1 MLDDSYV
8 SAVPSAAQV
17 LRALADECEDLEGT
31 VEKVILQRATDFIY
45 PARLYMVGEEEYEG
59 RGVNFT

>member
-8 SAVPSAAQV
+8 TSVPTPAQV

-31 VEKVILQRATDFIY
+31 VERVILQRATDTIY
-45 PARLYMVGEEEYEG
+45 PARIFLAGVEEYEG
-59 RGVNFT
+59 RSVNM

>member
-17 LRALADECEDLEGT
+17 LRALADECEDVEGT
-31 VEKVILQRATDFIY
+31 VEKVILQRATDTIY
-45 PARLYMVGEEEYEG
+45 PARIYLAGVEEYEG
-59 RGVNFT
+59 RSVNL